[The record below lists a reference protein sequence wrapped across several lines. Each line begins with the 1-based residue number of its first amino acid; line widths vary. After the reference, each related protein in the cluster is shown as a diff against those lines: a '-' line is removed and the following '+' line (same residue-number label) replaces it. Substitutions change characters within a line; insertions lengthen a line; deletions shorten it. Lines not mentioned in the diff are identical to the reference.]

1 MAKEAP
7 SAQEVRLT
15 LVAANTVFQCLRDM
29 PWKFGFHLQKY
40 EKSLTVFH
48 NCMKTK
54 SKYYGTWWHSSTFG
68 LKTLQ
73 HLDYIFLLSDHQN
86 VCCKSF
92 QVLQKFFKYSLK
104 IFQKKLKITRFL
116 RRSDY
121 CKEKLSDNCDSSR
134 TDSHVF
140 HFFLPLIW
148 WSRKTKKTLQDFLR
162 LRKFKGSLKLKTIIL
177 CVCQNY
183 RMFRFNN
190 CDKLYVKHKL
200 QQTHLESLF
209 IPVKQRTSGTS
220 HLKNFT

>member
-7 SAQEVRLT
+7 SPQQVRLT
-15 LVAANTVFQCLRDM
+15 LVATNPVFQCLRDM

-48 NCMKTK
+48 NCMNTK

-104 IFQKKLKITRFL
+104 IFKKNLKITRFL
-116 RRSDY
+116 SRSDY

-134 TDSHVF
+134 MDSQVF
-140 HFFLPLIW
+140 HFFTPDLVI
-148 WSRKTKKTLQDFLR
+148 KKNDEKDFA
-162 LRKFKGSLKLKTIIL
+162 
-177 CVCQNY
+177 
-183 RMFRFNN
+183 RFPETQ
-190 CDKLYVKHKL
+190 K
-200 QQTHLESLF
+200 
-209 IPVKQRTSGTS
+209 I
-220 HLKNFT
+220 